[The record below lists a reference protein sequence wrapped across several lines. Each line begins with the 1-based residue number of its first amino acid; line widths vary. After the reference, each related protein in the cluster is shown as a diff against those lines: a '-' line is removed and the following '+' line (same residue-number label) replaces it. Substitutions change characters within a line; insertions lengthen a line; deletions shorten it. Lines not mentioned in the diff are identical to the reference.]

1 MTAENIPRQSHPTR
15 SYLTHGWGV
24 SHHTTA
30 VYLGRAREGIFLSR
44 WAISHCRPP
53 ARVLPAVFG
62 FFPCHCFPLS
72 RQRFLHSPPGG
83 KSACLLALSCF
94 QNIRVR
100 VVVWCARPGVVAPM
114 TLANHRRITPPRC
127 SSGAYLPSG
136 SKHVRTKITDD
147 RATIP
152 PIPHSPSLVKR

>member
-1 MTAENIPRQSHPTR
+1 MSFLPDRLSLDWPFYDCAENIPRQSHPTR

-62 FFPCHCFPLS
+62 FSLVTVFPYRAKDFPTLPLAG
-72 RQRFLHSPPGG
+72 RVH
-83 KSACLLALSCF
+83 ACLLSLVSKIYVCGWWYG
-94 QNIRVR
+94 VR
-100 VVVWCARPGVVAPM
+100 
-114 TLANHRRITPPRC
+114 
-127 SSGAYLPSG
+127 
-136 SKHVRTKITDD
+136 D
-147 RATIP
+147 RAWSRP
-152 PIPHSPSLVKR
+152 